1 MAFVFSVIFSFI
13 FEGSRLYVL
22 GLISTNTGIAPNLA
36 IQPAVAKKL
45 NKEIKNSASIIARN
59 VGSGSVIL
67 FADNPH
73 FRAFWFGTEGLFL
86 NAILFGKAF

>member
-1 MAFVFSVIFSFI
+1 MN
-13 FEGSRLYVL
+13 E
-22 GLISTNTGIAPNLA
+22 
-36 IQPAVAKKL
+36 
-45 NKEIKNSASIIARN
+45 EIKNSASIIARN